1 MIRTFTNW
9 LSPRARLL
17 LTFTLLIA
25 VAALLHVTQA
35 APMLGDVPLYMA
47 IVAPF
52 PIRPDLLAVAVGY
65 KNGRLIADDV
75 LPRKPVATPEFRYLK
90 YPIGEGFSVP
100 ETKVGRKGKPNE
112 VEVTATEATDKVQD
126 HALDDGV
133 PIQDVEAAKSQEG
146 LPDPEKRAAMTLTE
160 LIALAREKRAAD
172 LVFAQATYAAANRT
186 VLAGVTQW
194 SDFVN
199 SDPVAAILGAFDG
212 MVMRPTIGSFGRATW
227 TKLSTHPK
235 ICKAIFGNNTDAGIV
250 SRRAFA
256 DLFELDDIFVGE
268 GWINTAKKGQ
278 PAALARCWGKHA
290 AFLHRNLAADTLNG
304 TTFGVTAQWGGKLAG
319 SEFDKNMGMRGGM
332 QVRVG
337 ESVKE
342 LVLANDLGYF
352 FENAVA

>member
-1 MIRTFTNW
+1 MKYTSNQIW
-9 LSPRARLL
+9 GARLML
-17 LTFTLLIA
+17 VLAI
-25 VAALLHVTQA
+25 VAAVCAIL
-35 APMLGDVPLYMA
+35 VPDAGAISGVPVLMG

-65 KNGRLIADDV
+65 RNGKLIADDV
-75 LPRKPVATPEFRYLK
+75 LPRKPVGGPEFRYYK
-90 YPIGEGFSVP
+90 YQIGEMFTVP

-112 VEVTATEATDKVQD
+112 VELTATEATDKVQD

-146 LPDPEKRAAMTLTE
+146 LPDPEKRATMSLTE
-160 LIALAREKRAAD
+160 LIALAREKRTAD
-172 LVFAQATYAAANRT
+172 LVFAQGTYAAANRT
-186 VLAGVTQW
+186 VLAGATQW
-194 SDFVN
+194 SDPA
-199 SDPVAAILGAFDG
+199 SDPVGAILAAFDA
-212 MVMRPTIGSFGRATW
+212 MVMRPTVAVLGRATH

-235 ICKAIFGNNTDAGIV
+235 ICKAVFGNNTDAGIV
-250 SRRAFA
+250 TRQQLAA
-256 DLFELDDIFVGE
+256 LFELDDWLVGE
-268 GWINTAKKGQ
+268 GWINTAKRGQ
-278 PAALARCWGKHA
+278 AAALARCWGKHA
-290 AFLHRNLAADTLNG
+290 AFLHRNPNADTLNG

-319 SEFDKNMGMRGGM
+319 SEYDKNIGMRGGM